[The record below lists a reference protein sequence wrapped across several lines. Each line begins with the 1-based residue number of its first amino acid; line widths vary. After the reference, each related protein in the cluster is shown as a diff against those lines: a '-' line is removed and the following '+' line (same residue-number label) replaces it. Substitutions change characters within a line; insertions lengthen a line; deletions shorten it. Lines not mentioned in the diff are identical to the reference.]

1 MQHESTPDATS
12 DAMPD
17 PTLDLTAPSRVR
29 GRLARALPPALLS
42 AGLTLALASALVVTA
57 LTGASPVRTAGPST
71 ALRAAPVAVRV
82 STDTAATRAYEARIL
97 TLVNAQRARHHL
109 RPLVLSTCPDRFATR
124 WSAHLAVAG
133 GLSHQ
138 SLWTI
143 LRSCPARA
151 AGENVGWTTASADAM
166 VRMWMS
172 SPGHRA
178 NILSAKYHRL
188 GLGVARTSTGR
199 WYATQDFL
207 S

>member
-1 MQHESTPDATS
+1 MHAHNPTL
-12 DAMPD
+12 D
-17 PTLDLTAPSRVR
+17 PTLDLAGGRALPVR
-29 GRLARALPPALLS
+29 STVRAAFARALPSALLS
-42 AGLTLALASALVVTA
+42 AGLTLALAAALVVTV
-57 LTGASPVRTAGPST
+57 LTGATPARTVGQQPL
-71 ALRAAPVAVRV
+71 ALDAAPVAVRV
-82 STDTAATRAYEARIL
+82 TTNTAATRAYEARIL

-109 RPLVLSTCPDRFATR
+109 RPLVLASCPDRFATR

-143 LRSCPARA
+143 LRACPARA
-151 AGENVGWTTASADAM
+151 AGENVGWTTASADVL

-178 NILSAKYHRL
+178 NILSAKYHRI